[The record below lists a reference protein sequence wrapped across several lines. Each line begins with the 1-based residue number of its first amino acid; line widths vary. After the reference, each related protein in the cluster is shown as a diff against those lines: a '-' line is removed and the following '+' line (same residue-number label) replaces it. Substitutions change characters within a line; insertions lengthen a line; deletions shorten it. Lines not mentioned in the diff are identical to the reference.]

1 MEIRLGGYALALA
14 GGLLTGALYFGGLW
28 LTTRRVLRAR
38 NPALFLVGSYLV
50 RACMTLALF
59 YVFMDGSGMKLLVCL
74 AGFLIMRQI
83 LVRHLGSAKNKP
95 ALSRPG
101 GESA

>member
-1 MEIRLGGYALALA
+1 MEIRLGGYALALT
-14 GGLLTGALYFGGLW
+14 GGLLTGVLYFGGLW

-38 NPALFLVGSYLV
+38 NPGLLLAGSYLV

-59 YVFMDGSGMKLLVCL
+59 YVFMAGSGTKLLVCL
-74 AGFLIMRQI
+74 AGFLITRQL
-83 LVRHLGSAKNKP
+83 LVRHLGPAKNKP